1 MAYELSISKK
11 VNNEGRSELQLRLR
25 LGKIDQQAATRIFVN
40 PQHVEKPHAFDP
52 RGHSGADPVKT
63 FSSDP

>member
-25 LGKIDQQAATRIFVN
+25 LGKIDQ
-40 PQHVEKPHAFDP
+40 
-52 RGHSGADPVKT
+52 
-63 FSSDP
+63 